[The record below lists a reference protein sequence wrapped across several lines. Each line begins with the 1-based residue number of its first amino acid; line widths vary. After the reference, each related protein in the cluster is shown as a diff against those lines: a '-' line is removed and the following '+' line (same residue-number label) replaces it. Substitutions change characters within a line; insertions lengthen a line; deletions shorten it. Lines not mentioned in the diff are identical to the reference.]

1 MVVEIEK
8 FYGCYL
14 LVSAN
19 PKYKGWTYI
28 GFTVDPNRRINQ
40 HNIGKHKG
48 GAWRTSGKGPWDMV
62 LIIHGFPNMVSALQV
77 NYYLDMILHALL

>member
-1 MVVEIEK
+1 MAHSANK
-8 FYGCYL
+8 FFGCYL

-28 GFTVDPNRRINQ
+28 GFTVNPDRRCNQ
-40 HNIGKHKG
+40 HNVGRLKG

-62 LIIHGFPNMVSALQV
+62 LIIHGFPSKISALQV
-77 NYYLDMILHALL
+77 THIIEIYP

>member
-1 MVVEIEK
+1 MVAEIEK

-19 PKYKGWTYI
+19 KKFKGWTYI
-28 GFTVDPNRRINQ
+28 GFTVDPNRRLNQ
-40 HNIGKHKG
+40 HNVGREKG

-62 LIIHGFPNMVSALQV
+62 LIIHGFPNMVHALQV
-77 NYYLDMILHALL
+77 CLQIVILLFY

>member
-1 MVVEIEK
+1 MAKELEK
-8 FYGCYL
+8 FYGCYC

-19 PKYKGWTYI
+19 PKFKGRTYI

-40 HNIGKHKG
+40 HNIGREKG
-48 GAWRTSGKGPWDMV
+48 GAFRTSGRGPWDMV

-77 NYYLDMILHALL
+77 GSANYINL